1 MSKEKINAV
10 DIVEILA
17 QQLSFSKKNIDE
29 FLKAFAYTI
38 EEELL
43 KKESIKIYE
52 LGTFKLQWNEPRKSV
67 DVNTGEDIIIDGY
80 HKVVFIPD
88 IYLKELA
95 NEPFAHLQ
103 PIEIDSDNIAEE
115 DNKDTEEHSVSTTD
129 SLKYMDEQ
137 ASEIKDLLSEI
148 KALNETRSETDEVK
162 VEVEIDE
169 VGTDEVE
176 VKINEVEIDIP
187 DNIEE
192 TNENDTNK
200 PDSIEDTN
208 HNKIKSHSV
217 DTEKRSSHQ
226 TDRKKKSPIKYKK
239 VKFDL
244 LFIIALVTGLLVYI
258 VIDLDVTA
266 ILKGIIENKLD
277 HQEIVEERD
286 NLTNVHQPEI
296 TDINSDSETTTTV
309 VSDEIPENNKA
320 TIKKEDDLERLFN
333 QAREYKE
340 FIAVEKVIP
349 GSRLTRIAERHYG
362 VKEFWVYIYEAN
374 RDILQTPND
383 ISPGMEIKIPKLNPK
398 IADVNNPKCID
409 YAIKLHDLYVK

>member
-43 KKESIKIYE
+43 KKESVKIHE

-103 PIEIDSDNIAEE
+103 PIELDSDNIAEK

-137 ASEIKDLLSEI
+137 ANEIKDLLSEI
-148 KALNETRSETDEVK
+148 KALNETHSETDEVK

-169 VGTDEVE
+169 V
-176 VKINEVEIDIP
+176 EIDIP

-192 TNENDTNK
+192 TGENDTKK
-200 PDSIEDTN
+200 PDSIENPDR
-208 HNKIKSHSV
+208 NKTKSHSV
-217 DTEKRSSHQ
+217 DTDKRSVHQ
-226 TDRKKKSPIKYKK
+226 ADRRKKSPIKYKK

-258 VIDLDVTA
+258 VIDLDVAA

-296 TDINSDSETTTTV
+296 TDFNSDSETTTTV

>member
-43 KKESIKIYE
+43 KKESVKIHE

-103 PIEIDSDNIAEE
+103 PIELDSDNIAEK
-115 DNKDTEEHSVSTTD
+115 DSKDTEEHYVSTTE

-137 ASEIKDLLSEI
+137 ANEIKDLLSEI
-148 KALNETRSETDEVK
+148 KALNETHSETDEVK

-169 VGTDEVE
+169 V
-176 VKINEVEIDIP
+176 EIDIP

-192 TNENDTNK
+192 TGENDTKK
-200 PDSIEDTN
+200 PDSIENPDR
-208 HNKIKSHSV
+208 NKTKSHSV
-217 DTEKRSSHQ
+217 DTDKRSVHQ
-226 TDRKKKSPIKYKK
+226 ADRRKKSPIKYKK

-258 VIDLDVTA
+258 VIDLDVAA

-296 TDINSDSETTTTV
+296 TDFNSDSETTTTV

-398 IADVNNPKCID
+398 IADVNNPRCID

>member
-43 KKESIKIYE
+43 KKESVKIHE

-103 PIEIDSDNIAEE
+103 PIELDSDNIAEK

-137 ASEIKDLLSEI
+137 ANEIKDLLSEI
-148 KALNETRSETDEVK
+148 KALNETHSETDEVK
-162 VEVEIDE
+162 TDEVEIDE
-169 VGTDEVE
+169 VE
-176 VKINEVEIDIP
+176 VKIDEVEIDIP

-192 TNENDTNK
+192 TGENDTKK
-200 PDSIEDTN
+200 PDSIENPDR
-208 HNKIKSHSV
+208 NKTKSHSV
-217 DTEKRSSHQ
+217 DTDKRSVHQ
-226 TDRKKKSPIKYKK
+226 ADRRKKSPIKYKK

-258 VIDLDVTA
+258 VIDLDVAA

-296 TDINSDSETTTTV
+296 TDFNSDSETTTTV

-398 IADVNNPKCID
+398 IADVNNPRCID